1 MSASHRRGIAV
12 AHEGGVTLWIHGG
25 DMRRLARRVWYLLP
39 AALVVC
45 SMALAVPCAAQD
57 GDVPTAP
64 VGRDG
69 RGSIFAPSA
78 WTVLAVPVQPRV
90 SLKLYGFYIG
100 ELNAPVAQV
109 DVPVRATKFLTITP
123 SYMYYSVPPSGLN
136 TLAPE
141 PLGFRDS
148 YDEQQFRIDATVA
161 FSVHKLEI
169 SGRNMYVRRFRPSL
183 LGDVNRY
190 RGRISVAHPI
200 AVQGHIWKPFAS
212 YETYADTGLAWDRD
226 RIWTGVT
233 VPIRKHLAVQP
244 SYLWERSD
252 GSRDINYVLVGLIV
266 STR

>member
-1 MSASHRRGIAV
+1 
-12 AHEGGVTLWIHGG
+12 
-25 DMRRLARRVWYLLP
+25 MRRFARRAWYLPPGVL
-39 AALVVC
+39 AVC
-45 SMALAVPCAAQD
+45 SMILAVPCAAQEVD
-57 GDVPTAP
+57 APTAP

-78 WTVLAVPVQPRV
+78 WTVLTAPVQPRV
-90 SLKLYGFYIG
+90 NLRLYGFYIG
-100 ELNAPVAQV
+100 DLNTPVAQV
-109 DVPVRATKFLTITP
+109 DVPVRVTKFLTITP

-161 FSVHKLEI
+161 FSVRKFEI
-169 SGRNMYVRRFRPSL
+169 SGRNMYVRRFRSSP

-190 RGRISVAHPI
+190 RGRIAVAHPI

-212 YETYADTGLAWDRD
+212 YETYADSGLAWDRE
-226 RIWTGVT
+226 RIWSGVT
-233 VPIRKHLAVQP
+233 VPIKKRLAVQP
-244 SYLWERSD
+244 SYMWEHSD
-252 GSRDINYVLVGLIV
+252 GGRDINYVLVGLLV